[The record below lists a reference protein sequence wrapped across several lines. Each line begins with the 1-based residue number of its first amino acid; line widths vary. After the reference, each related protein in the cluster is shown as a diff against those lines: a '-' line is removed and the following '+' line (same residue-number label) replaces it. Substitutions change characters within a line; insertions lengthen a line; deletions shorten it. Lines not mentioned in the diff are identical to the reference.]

1 MDKVKLVFVGVG
13 NMGQCAHLKNYA
25 IIPDCEVVAIA
36 ELRENLGKKVA
47 QRYGIPKVY
56 KNYKEMLDNEDFDG
70 IVAVQPFITHG
81 VTIPELLEAR
91 VPIFIEKPLASSVEI
106 GERIAKLVKESG
118 TWIMVGYHKRSD
130 PATIYAKS
138 KMEEFKKSGE
148 IGKLKYIRITMPP
161 GDWIAGGFN
170 DLIKTEEPYP
180 KLEQDPPP
188 PDMDEKTYRRYVEF
202 VNYYIHQ
209 VNLLRYLLGESYRV
223 RYADP
228 SGVIMAVESGSG
240 VPGIIEMALYST
252 TIDWQESAL
261 ISFEHGYIKLNL
273 PAPLASNRAGRVE
286 IFRDPGN
293 GKLPETI
300 IPQLP
305 WVHAMYSQALN
316 FIKAIRGEIGPVC
329 GVEEAL
335 EDLRVAKDYIML
347 LKRGESI

>member
-1 MDKVKLVFVGVG
+1 MGRVKLVFVGVG

-36 ELRENLGKKVA
+36 ELRENLGRKVA
-47 QRYGIPKVY
+47 QRYGIPKIY
-56 KNYKEMLDNEDFDG
+56 KDYKEMLDNEDFDG
-70 IVAVQPFITHG
+70 IVAVQPFTTHG
-81 VTIPELLEAR
+81 IIIPNLLEAK
-91 VPIFIEKPLASSVEI
+91 VPIFIEKPLASSVEV
-106 GERIAKLVKESG
+106 GERIVKLVKESG

-130 PATIYAKS
+130 PATVYVKEKIK
-138 KMEEFKKSGE
+138 EFKESNE

-170 DLIKTEEPYP
+170 DLIKTEDPYP
-180 KLEQDPPP
+180 SLEQDPPP
-188 PDMDEKTYRRYVEF
+188 IDMDEKTYKKYVEF

-209 VNLLRYLLGESYRV
+209 VNLLRYLLGESYKV

-228 SGVIMAVESGSG
+228 SGVIMAGESKSG
-240 VPGIIEMALYST
+240 IPFIIEMAPYST
-252 TIDWQESAL
+252 TIDWQESVL
-261 ISFEHGYIKLNL
+261 ITFEHGYIKLTL

-286 IFRDPGN
+286 IFKDPGN

-305 WVHAMYSQALN
+305 WVHAMYNQALN
-316 FIKAIRGEIGPVC
+316 FIRAIKREIEPIC

-347 LKRGESI
+347 LEKR

>member
-25 IIPDCEVVAIA
+25 IIPDCEVVALA
-36 ELRENLGKKVA
+36 ELREELGKKVA
-47 QRYGIPKVY
+47 QRYGVPKVY

-70 IVAVQPFITHG
+70 IVAVQPFTRHG
-81 VTIPELLEAR
+81 ILIPKLLKAK
-91 VPIFIEKPLASSVEI
+91 VPIFIEKPLASSVEV
-106 GERIAKLVKESG
+106 GEKIAEAVKKMG

-130 PATIYAKS
+130 PATIYTKS
-138 KMEEFKKSGE
+138 NIEEFKRSGE

-170 DLIKTEEPYP
+170 DLIKTEESYP

-188 PDMDEKTYRRYVEF
+188 TDMDEKTYRRYVEF

-209 VNLLRYLLGESYRV
+209 VNLLRYLLGEPYRV
-223 RYADP
+223 KYADL
-228 SGVIMAVESGSG
+228 SGVVMAVESESG
-240 VPGIIEMALYST
+240 IPGIIEMAPYST

-273 PAPLASNRAGRVE
+273 PAPLAYNRPGKVE
-286 IFRDPGN
+286 IFKDPGN
-293 GKLPETI
+293 GKTPETI

-305 WVHAMYSQALN
+305 WVHAMYSQAVN
-316 FIKAIRGEIGPVC
+316 FIRAVRGETRPPC
-329 GVEEAL
+329 DAEEAL
-335 EDLRVAKDYIML
+335 EDLKVAKDYIIL
-347 LKRGESI
+347 LKRSESI